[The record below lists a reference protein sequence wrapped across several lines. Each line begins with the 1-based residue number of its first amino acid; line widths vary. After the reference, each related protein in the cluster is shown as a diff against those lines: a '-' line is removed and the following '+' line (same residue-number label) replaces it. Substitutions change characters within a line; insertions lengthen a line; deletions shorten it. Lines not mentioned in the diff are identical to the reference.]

1 MIELIILTTLIK
13 VEYFI
18 FKSNLRVVSIL
29 KHFNFGSYDG
39 CLKIL
44 ILTINTKQNNINN
57 LTDETNQLSKSFEQ
71 TSIEEP
77 TLV

>member
-1 MIELIILTTLIK
+1 
-13 VEYFI
+13 
-18 FKSNLRVVSIL
+18 L